1 MNAHNSITST
11 FLLDTTHSSTHAI
24 FAFPGSW
31 SLENWFSH
39 KPFGSSDI
47 DRTLFPSLRSVGNAK
62 TAVVI
67 ESFLRQFQTILRDS
81 NLQEEVRKAVA
92 QNKRMVFTGHSSGGA
107 VAILATIWLLE
118 HYKQKKQPENAPVSV
133 TTENAPFCV
142 TFGSPL
148 IGDRVFGHAVR
159 RENWDHLFIH
169 FVTRYDIVPR
179 ISLAPLSS
187 IERELPAILC
197 FFNPKSTYF
206 RQEAVGRAQ
215 EAAVFFS
222 TVMKNASSVT
232 SHAALLCMGSTNLIL
247 NTLPSFVELSP
258 YKPFGTYIFCTGSG
272 KMVTVKN
279 PDAVLQIF
287 FHCLQLNPG
296 EDIRNV
302 AYRSLQDHFAYKPE
316 VQGGLQR
323 QDIIYLDNMEH
334 IPLSRDTADSN
345 EKRLIDMALDTLG
358 LSTKAR
364 NCLRAAGKLE
374 KQNLQNQDKIDSN
387 FSKIEEGLNMLYGY
401 RATCEVLEVGYF
413 DAFKL
418 QKTPE
423 DFNANVKRLEL
434 AGMWDEIIEMLKR
447 YELPDGF
454 EARKQW
460 VELGTKYRRLVEP
473 LDIANYYRHNK
484 NDDTGPY
491 MIMGRPRRYRFTQ
504 RWLEHYCNMSP
515 DSCLESCF
523 WAEVE
528 ELCRADGSKFFFQ
541 DTKERVL
548 RLESEIERW
557 VSHAEITQ
565 DVFLEESTFVKWWR
579 KLPDQHRAASRITRL
594 MDEIRKN
601 IPNSTS

>member
-1 MNAHNSITST
+1 MERRNLGEKLGLQDDLIIKACSLSMNAHNSVTST
-11 FLLDTTHSSTHAI
+11 FLLDKTHSSSHAV

-31 SLENWFSH
+31 SIENWFSC

-47 DRTLFPSLRSVGNAK
+47 NRSLFPSLRSVGNAE
-62 TAVVI
+62 TAVVN
-67 ESFLRQFQTILRDS
+67 ESFLRQFETILRAS
-81 NLQEEVRKAVA
+81 NLQEEVRNAMA
-92 QNKRMVFTGHSSGGA
+92 ENKQIVFTGHSSGGA

-118 HYKQKKQPENAPVSV
+118 HYKQKEQTQNAPV
-133 TTENAPFCV
+133 CV

-148 IGDRVFGHAVR
+148 IGDRVFGHAIR

-169 FVTRYDIVPR
+169 FIT
-179 ISLAPLSS
+179 
-187 IERELPAILC
+187 
-197 FFNPKSTYF
+197 
-206 RQEAVGRAQ
+206 RQEEIGRAQ

-222 TVMKNASSVT
+222 TVMRNASSVT
-232 SHAALLCMGSTNLIL
+232 SHAACLYMGSTNLIL
-247 NTLPSFVELSP
+247 KSLTSFVELSP

-279 PDAVLQIF
+279 PDAVLQMF
-287 FHCLQLNPG
+287 FHCLQLNPE

-302 AYRSLQDHFAYKPE
+302 AHRSLQDHFAYKPE

-323 QDIIYLDNMEH
+323 QDTVYLENLEH
-334 IPLSRDTADSN
+334 VPLSIDGADN
-345 EKRLIDMALDTLG
+345 DEKRLIDMALNNLG
-358 LSTKAR
+358 LSTRAR
-364 NCLRAAGKLE
+364 ICLRAAGELE
-374 KQNLQNQDKIDSN
+374 KQNLQNQDKIDAN
-387 FSKIEEGLNMLYGY
+387 FSKIEEGLSMLYAY
-401 RATCEVLEVGYF
+401 RATSEVLEVGYY
-413 DAFKL
+413 DAFKF
-418 QKTPE
+418 QRKTD

-473 LDIANYYRHNK
+473 LDIANYYRHSK

-491 MIMGRPRRYRFTQ
+491 MIKGRPRRYRYTQ
-504 RWLEHYCNMSP
+504 RWLEHYCNMPP

-528 ELCRADGSKFFFQ
+528 ELCRDDGSKSLFQ
-541 DTKERVL
+541 ETKERIL

-557 VSHAEITQ
+557 VSRGEISQ
-565 DVFLEESTFVKWWR
+565 DVFLEESTFVKWWK
-579 KLPDQHRAASRITRL
+579 KLPPQHRAVSCIATLI
-594 MDEIRKN
+594 DAARKKN
-601 IPNSTS
+601 PSTS